1 MSNELGVQAAA
12 QPQEEKPQMNAVQRF
27 FGVFFSPV
35 ATFKDIGR
43 KPSFVL
49 PLVVWIIVAVVAT
62 AVIMPKID
70 FEASLQ
76 PKLEKYEGR
85 MSDAEMERVIAM
97 QEKAASI
104 FGYVGAVIGP
114 FIISLVIAG
123 IFFAAVR
130 IWKAGSTF
138 SRVFSITVHAFIVQF
153 IKSIIAIPLALRSE
167 FLLLDD
173 MQNLVQSN
181 LSILLDRETANV
193 ALYTLATRIDFFA
206 IWTLILIIIG
216 LSAVSKLTIKQSATI
231 SIILWLIYVAITVS
245 VAAIGAA
252 VMPA

>member
-1 MSNELGVQAAA
+1 MNNEFEVQPT

-35 ATFKDIGR
+35 ATFQDIGR

-49 PLVVWIIVAVVAT
+49 PLVVWIILALAAT
-62 AVIMPKID
+62 AVIMPKVD

-76 PKLEKYEGR
+76 QRLEKYEGQL
-85 MSDAEMERVIAM
+85 SDADMERAIGI
-97 QEKAASI
+97 QEKAVSI
-104 FGYVGAVIGP
+104 MSYVGSVLGP
-114 FIISLVIAG
+114 IIISLVIAG

-138 SRVFSITVHAFIVQF
+138 SRVFSVTVHAFIVQF
-153 IKSIIAIPLALRSE
+153 IKTIIAIPLALRSE

-173 MQNLVQSN
+173 LQNLVQSN
-181 LSILLDRETANV
+181 FGVLLDRETANT

-216 LSAVSKLTIKQSATI
+216 LSAVSKLNIKQSATI

-245 VAAIGAA
+245 IAAISAA
-252 VMPA
+252 MMPA